1 MIKQFLLNLLLAL
14 VWVALTGHLDYTN
27 FMFGFV
33 LGFFILWLLSRTMNP
48 NSTEKGYF
56 YRVPKII
63 MFILYF
69 IYEMIKANIE
79 VGREIITPRLHMTP
93 GIIAYK
99 HRLKSDFEITMFTY
113 MVALTPG
120 TMVMKIS
127 ADKETLYIHAMY
139 LKDKEKFIEKMKSG
153 LERKL
158 IEILR

>member
-1 MIKQFLLNLLLAL
+1 MIKQFLLNLLLSL

-27 FMFGFV
+27 FLFGFI
-33 LGFFILWLLSRTMNP
+33 LGFFILWLLSRTMSP
-48 NSTEKGYF
+48 NSSEKGYF

-69 IYEMIKANIE
+69 IYEMIRANIE
-79 VGREIITPRLHMTP
+79 VGREIITPKLNMTP

-99 HRLKSDFEITMFTY
+99 HSLKSDFEITMFTY

-127 ADKETLYIHAMY
+127 DDKETLYIHGMY
-139 LKDKEKFIEKMKSG
+139 LSDKEKFIEKMQNG